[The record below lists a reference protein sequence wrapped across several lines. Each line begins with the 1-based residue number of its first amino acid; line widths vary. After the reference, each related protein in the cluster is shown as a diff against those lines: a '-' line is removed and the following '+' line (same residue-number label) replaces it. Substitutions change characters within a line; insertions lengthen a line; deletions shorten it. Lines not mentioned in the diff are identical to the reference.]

1 MAKLK
6 VLRIS
11 KQWEVREVI
20 SAYTNIDLIRTALT
34 KRYNILEGGLMLY
47 LTLDSNEYQS
57 FLLKFASNV
66 VKKLPFFFRGRGSLS
81 DRHRRKQTDTDIHR

>member
-1 MAKLK
+1 M
-6 VLRIS
+6 
-11 KQWEVREVI
+11 I

-66 VKKLPFFFRGRGSLS
+66 VKKLPFFLGGGALLVT
-81 DRHRRKQTDTDIHR
+81 DTDGNRRTQTDTEGTQLPKVLL